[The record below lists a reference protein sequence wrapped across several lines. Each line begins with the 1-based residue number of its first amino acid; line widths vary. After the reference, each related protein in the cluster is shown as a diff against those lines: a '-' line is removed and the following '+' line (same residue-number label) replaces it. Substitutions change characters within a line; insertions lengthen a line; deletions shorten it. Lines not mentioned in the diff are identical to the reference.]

1 MTGVARWNDLAP
13 RLISAVVMLGVGGAA
28 LALGGFWLR
37 ALLALVCGAMIWEVI
52 CLFAPDEGKRALRF
66 AGATAMAFF
75 GATWLPV
82 SGAAFVML
90 AAVILIYKRLP
101 VKGLLFP
108 TYSALALIRCK
119 QTNNLPDHR
128 TTDQRQ

>member
-52 CLFAPDEGKRALRF
+52 CLFAPQEGKRAL
-66 AGATAMAFF
+66 
-75 GATWLPV
+75 V
-82 SGAAFVML
+82 SELGSAKAHKKQKSQLAKQISPDAVFSHANLTSDLVRVRVRVRVRVTEHAAQVS
-90 AAVILIYKRLP
+90 
-101 VKGLLFP
+101 
-108 TYSALALIRCK
+108 T
-119 QTNNLPDHR
+119 
-128 TTDQRQ
+128 

>member
-52 CLFAPDEGKRALRF
+52 CLFAPQEGKRALGF
-66 AGATAMAFF
+66 AVATAMAFLVQH
-75 GATWLPV
+75 GCRSAGP
-82 SGAAFVML
+82 
-90 AAVILIYKRLP
+90 RLLCSR
-101 VKGLLFP
+101 LLF
-108 TYSALALIRCK
+108 
-119 QTNNLPDHR
+119 
-128 TTDQRQ
+128 